1 MQKNA
6 CIVKCETFRDLKQT
20 VYSISI
26 VHYPETRQSSPCRK
40 RIPTIQTFALNYNSK
55 FVTILNAVII
65 NTYNQDPLSSFVGE
79 TYSSTCMISKF
90 TTLAQIQRSVPKQPA
105 TCQQDR
111 CYVNV
116 KCS

>member
-6 CIVKCETFRDLKQT
+6 CIVQCETFRDLKQT
-20 VYSISI
+20 VYSISL
-26 VHYPETRQSSPCRK
+26 VHNPETRQSSPCRK
-40 RIPTIQTFALNYNSK
+40 RIPPIQIFSVNCNSK

-79 TYSSTCMISKF
+79 TYSSTSMISQF
-90 TTLAQIQRSVPKQPA
+90 TSLVQIQRSFPKQAA